1 MAWMLVSLTQ
11 TKQMLRVDTDDDD
24 ALLTMLISAA
34 SRSVARYLKG
44 QAGTLLSVDSPP
56 DSPPSDLSVINEDI
70 AVATIILVGHFYRN
84 PDNDV
89 EAAFEQGYLPKPV
102 TAILYPLRDP
112 ALA

>member
-1 MAWMLVSLTQ
+1 MAWMLVSLAQ

-24 ALLTMLISAA
+24 ALLTLLISAA
-34 SRSVARYLKG
+34 SRAVARYLKG

-56 DSPPSDLSVINEDI
+56 DSPPNDLSAINEDI
-70 AVATIILVGHFYRN
+70 AVATIILVGHFYRS

-89 EAAFEQGYLPKPV
+89 DAAFEQGYLPRPV